1 MGSSAY
7 PNYCAFGK
15 YVDNLLG
22 ELGGERLMKL
32 ATGDELCGQEQAFR
46 DWAREVFTVSNTDT
60 AARQLALL
68 LI

>member
-1 MGSSAY
+1 
-7 PNYCAFGK
+7 
-15 YVDNLLG
+15 
-22 ELGGERLMKL
+22 MKL

>member
-22 ELGGERLMKL
+22 ELGGERLMPL
-32 ATGDELCGQEQAFR
+32 TCGDELGGQEQVFKQ
-46 DWAREVFTVSNTDT
+46 WASKIFMVGAYSR
-60 AARQLALL
+60 
-68 LI
+68 I